1 MTITMKAPLEVGI
14 CVADLD
20 RAVAFY
26 QGVLGFAR
34 ISEATLP
41 PERAEA
47 AGFGP
52 VAFRMVRMQTNYGE
66 RIKLL
71 ETTPGP
77 DQRAGFD
84 PGTRR
89 HQLSHIRGRRYRG
102 GAGAP
107 YAIRR
112 QMMSAQPI
120 QTRPGTRLIF
130 FRDSEGNPLELVQY
144 DDLSAYRPDICSKQ

>member
-1 MTITMKAPLEVGI
+1 MTVTMKAPLEVGI

-20 RAVAFY
+20 RAVGFY
-26 QGVLGFAR
+26 QGVLGFER
-34 ISEATLP
+34 MSEATLS

-77 DQRAGFD
+77 VRGEAGSILGRAGISYLTFVVAD
-84 PGTRR
+84 IEAALVRLKRSGVE
-89 HQLSHIRGRRYRG
+89 
-102 GAGAP
+102 
-107 YAIRR
+107 
-112 QMMSAQPI
+112 MMSAQPI

-144 DDLSAYRPDICSKQ
+144 DDLAAYRPDI

>member
-26 QGVLGFAR
+26 QGVLGFER
-34 ISEATLP
+34 ISEATLS

-77 DQRAGFD
+77 AHSVPGSILGRAGISYLTFVVAD
-84 PGTRR
+84 IEAALERLTR
-89 HQLSHIRGRRYRG
+89 S
-102 GAGAP
+102 GAK
-107 YAIRR
+107 
-112 QMMSAQPI
+112 MMSAQPI

-144 DDLSAYRPDICSKQ
+144 DDLSAYRPDI